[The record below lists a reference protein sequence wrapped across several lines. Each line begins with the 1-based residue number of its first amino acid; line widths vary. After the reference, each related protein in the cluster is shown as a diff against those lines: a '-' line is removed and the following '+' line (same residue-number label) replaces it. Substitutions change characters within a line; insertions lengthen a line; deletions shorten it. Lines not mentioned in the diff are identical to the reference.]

1 MGSGPKF
8 PHIDILFSTVS
19 SFLQTFGQLMLHF
32 VWDVGYLTML
42 HQKIGKK
49 IKHCHIDKSD
59 PELQSNKYPFSTDFQ
74 SKFESNI
81 SQRCHDVVS
90 CFVRLCAI
98 SSTTQIGKDFGDGIM
113 KGIFAEI
120 QWAVQYTLNPDQ
132 HKGECFTMEP
142 KYRIICDL

>member
-1 MGSGPKF
+1 
-8 PHIDILFSTVS
+8 
-19 SFLQTFGQLMLHF
+19 
-32 VWDVGYLTML
+32 ML